1 MHLKCRLQKWRPFC
15 PGEEEWTP
23 WSWSKM
29 TTVLQMTWHCQW
41 VGTTL
46 VQIMACCLF
55 GTKPLSEPKYK
66 TLHSWKC
73 IWKHCLRH
81 CGHFVQVEMS
91 NFKPCL
97 KQCWPSSLMYG
108 STGLSEYINVNFL
121 PMRHSVKW
129 NDKLNWNHIC
139 SFKKIFF
146 WALWTGNSTA
156 SRQYFMFYSYESK
169 AKL

>member
-1 MHLKCRLQKWRPFC
+1 MKFESKFYYFLSRKCIWNVVCKSGGHFVQGKMSEHLEAGAKWLPF
-15 PGEEEWTP
+15 WR
-23 WSWSKM
+23 
-29 TTVLQMTWHCQW
+29 WHCQW

-55 GTKPLSEPKYK
+55 GTKPLSKPKYK

-81 CGHFVQVEMS
+81 GGHFVQGEMS

-129 NDKLNWNHIC
+129 NDKLNWNHM
-139 SFKKIFF
+139 FFQEDIFF
-146 WALWTGNSTA
+146 
-156 SRQYFMFYSYESK
+156 
-169 AKL
+169 